1 MYSNQRRNSAGIKNY
16 QDASQKIHQVHH
28 RARHLHQ
35 VHHRVRH
42 SLYDQEERREGD
54 EKGEELVQDRLLGC
68 SPNWKPML
76 EDQTEGVDMQD
87 WRNIFSQSLHL
98 DINL

>member
-1 MYSNQRRNSAGIKNY
+1 MYSNQRRNSVGIKNY
-16 QDASQKIHQVHH
+16 QDASQKI
-28 RARHLHQ
+28 HQ

-54 EKGEELVQDRLLGC
+54 EEGEELVQDRLPGC

-76 EDQTEGVDMQD
+76 EDQTEGVDLQD